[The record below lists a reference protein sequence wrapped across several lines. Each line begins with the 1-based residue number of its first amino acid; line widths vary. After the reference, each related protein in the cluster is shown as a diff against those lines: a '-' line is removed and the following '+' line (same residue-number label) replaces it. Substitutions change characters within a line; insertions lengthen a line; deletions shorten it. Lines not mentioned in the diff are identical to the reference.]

1 MKMNARKFH
10 SIMAEVK
17 RNLQDQEEAFAAF
30 DPSFAKSSEVIEQ
43 EALEI
48 ALSKLIGD
56 MIG

>member
-1 MKMNARKFH
+1 MNARKFH

-30 DPSFAKSSEVIEQ
+30 DPSFAKSAEVIAQ

-48 ALSKLIGD
+48 ALSKFIGD